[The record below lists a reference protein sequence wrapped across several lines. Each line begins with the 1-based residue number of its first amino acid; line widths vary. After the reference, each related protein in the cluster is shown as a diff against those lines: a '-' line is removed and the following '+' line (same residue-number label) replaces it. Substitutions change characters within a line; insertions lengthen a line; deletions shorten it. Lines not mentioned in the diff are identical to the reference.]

1 MSYPVQ
7 VLSAAVCGSLV
18 EISLARQKGVGL
30 ERRAFIEMVILKS
43 NCDVEKTLSLS
54 CRIYL

>member
-1 MSYPVQ
+1 MQ

-18 EISLARQKGVGL
+18 EISLAKQKGVGL

-43 NCDVEKTLSLS
+43 NCDVEKTS
-54 CRIYL
+54 CRICFLL